1 MKISQSFA
9 TVAPFLIVAVLLGP
23 VCDARAS
30 FEPDPSASTSEHY
43 SPPPACEDFADRQIN
58 LADRLL
64 GQSNYTRALKV
75 LNSTAQN
82 CDIEK
87 VREKIV
93 DVLGEYYAS
102 VRGQGAGALQQF
114 LSVLSNQSH
123 ISDAQRNRLESRVG
137 GQVRGLVAQEHRGEN
152 YQSAYRLCRGYP
164 SYVSED
170 FESEYFCGRSADEVG
185 AENTAMN
192 SYQWLI
198 ENWNSNQSLSTWEET
213 ADRLEELYFLNGRF
227 RPAFELARRRARRDP
242 SPKVILSSLL
252 SARGH
257 FLSPVLRSGAAFYE
271 STPSSAALSLI
282 ETELKKVNFPKYV
295 KAIYILKSDA
305 SLQKGL
311 YGTEANE
318 PSTSLLETVTGNVS
332 LLQSGGDSNLSWLV
346 SPFNDR
352 YFVLELG
359 LATTPEENVRL
370 ETVYENIE
378 NDTQWAKLYN
388 LEFTETS
395 PATGSALGT
404 FLSGAH
410 TGNQDLDPYTAIFDD
425 SPLLTYYC
433 IQDPSGTV
441 LESYNFDRAD
451 LGYDDSE
458 WQRTSSTPAL
468 YHHVIQYSGESVRE
482 VVWPR
487 FVDDNWTGVVRV
499 GLTRS

>member
-1 MKISQSFA
+1 MKISQPFA
-9 TVAPFLIVAVLLGP
+9 TAVPLLVFAVLLGS
-23 VCDARAS
+23 VHDTHADVDRYA
-30 FEPDPSASTSEHY
+30 SASESY
-43 SPPPACEDFADRQIN
+43 SSPTACEDFADRQIS

-82 CDIEK
+82 CDLEK
-87 VREKIV
+87 VRKKIV
-93 DVLGEYYAS
+93 EALGEYYVA
-102 VRGQGAGALQQF
+102 VRSQGAGALRQF

-123 ISDAQRNRLESRVG
+123 ISSAQRDRLERRVAA
-137 GQVRGLVAQEHRGEN
+137 QIRGLVGQEYRGEN
-152 YQSAYRLCRGYP
+152 YRAAYRLCRGYP
-164 SYVSED
+164 NYVGDD
-170 FESEYFCGRSADEVG
+170 FESEYFCGRSAEEVG
-185 AENTAMN
+185 AERTAMD
-192 SYQWLI
+192 SYQWLV
-198 ENWNSNQSLSTWEET
+198 ENWNPNQSLSTWEET

-227 RPAFELARRRARRDP
+227 RSAYELARQRARRDP
-242 SPKVILSSLL
+242 SPQVILFSLL

-257 FLSPVLRSGAAFYE
+257 FLSPVLRTGSAFYE
-271 STPSSAALSLI
+271 SQPSSAALSLVEAEI
-282 ETELKKVNFPKYV
+282 KKVNFPKYV
-295 KAIYILKSDA
+295 KALYILKSDG
-305 SLQKGL
+305 SLQKGM

-318 PSTSLLETVTGNVS
+318 PSTSLLETVSGDVT

-352 YFVLELG
+352 YLVLEMG

-378 NDTQWAKLYN
+378 NDSEWTKLYN

-395 PATGSALGT
+395 PATGSAIGT
-404 FLSGAH
+404 FLTAAR
-410 TGNQDLDPYTAIFDD
+410 TGNEDLDPYTAIFDD

-441 LESYNFDRAD
+441 LDSYNFDRGD
-451 LGYDDSE
+451 LGYGDSE
-458 WQRTSSTPAL
+458 WERTSSTPAL
-468 YHHVIQYSGESVRE
+468 YHHLIQYSGESVRE

-487 FVDDNWTGVVRV
+487 FLDDNWTGVVRV